1 VPGSGRPRDIRLVV
15 FDLDGTLI
23 DSAGDI
29 RTAVNRTLARLS
41 PGVAPLALEKVRS
54 FVGDGAKL
62 LLERCLGEVG
72 LDREPGSVLP
82 LFLESYRGCLLDTTR
97 LYPGV
102 AETLLRV
109 ADRHLAVLTNK
120 PGEMSRTIVAG
131 LGLEGR
137 FVRVYGGDD
146 LPARKPDPVGVV
158 RLLDEVG
165 VGPDQAAMVGDS
177 AVDVRTGR
185 AGGVLTVGVTY
196 GFDTPRLLAEGPD
209 LLVDDMRALPEA
221 LDGSESP
228 SDVLR

>member
-1 VPGSGRPRDIRLVV
+1 VV

-23 DSAGDI
+23 DSAEDI
-29 RTAVNRTLARLS
+29 KTAVNRTLARLS
-41 PGVAPLALEKVRS
+41 PGLPPLPLERVRS

-102 AETLLRV
+102 TETLLRL
-109 ADRHLAVLTNK
+109 ADRDLAVLTNK
-120 PGEMSRTIVAG
+120 PGAMSRRIVEG
-131 LGLEGR
+131 LGLGGR

-146 LPARKPDPVGVV
+146 LPARKPDPVGLV

-165 VGPDQAAMVGDS
+165 VAPQQAVMVGDS

-185 AGGVLTVGVTY
+185 AAGVRTIGVTY
-196 GFDTPRLLAEGPD
+196 GFDTDRLLAEGPD
-209 LLVDDMRALPEA
+209 RRIDDIRALPEA
-221 LDGSESP
+221 LDDAESS
-228 SDVLR
+228 SDVLG